1 MTRGWSPSAHAMVL
15 PALAATIAMILPA
28 ATIAMVLPAAAI
40 ADYKKWRTFA

>member
-28 ATIAMVLPAAAI
+28 AAI